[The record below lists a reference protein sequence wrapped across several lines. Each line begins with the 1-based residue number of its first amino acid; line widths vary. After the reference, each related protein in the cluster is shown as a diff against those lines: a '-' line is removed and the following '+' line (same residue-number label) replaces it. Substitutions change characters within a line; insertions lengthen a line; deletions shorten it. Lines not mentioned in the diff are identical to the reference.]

1 MKTHTHTK
9 SQIEWVAI
17 TKVRRNF
24 HFIDFAKLRFD
35 TLLKPTKTTNEIV
48 QIVGGGLKPPA

>member
-17 TKVRRNF
+17 TELTKFRRNF
-24 HFIDFAKLRFD
+24 HFIDFTKLRFEILD
-35 TLLKPTKTTNEIV
+35 TLLKPTQTTN
-48 QIVGGGLKPPA
+48 